1 MIILRYILLWSG
13 DKDVVVFGTD
23 NVIVDS
29 WINVVCSIVI
39 TKIYYV
45 TLDYYVI
52 SVIETSEIMDIAK
65 IAVNVIIIKEVFQT
79 VNVKVVDGNRITV
92 GNLYEIIGIM
102 LRTY

>member
-1 MIILRYILLWSG
+1 M
-13 DKDVVVFGTD
+13 
-23 NVIVDS
+23 
-29 WINVVCSIVI
+29 
-39 TKIYYV
+39 